1 MATELTNLG
10 IFPAMRFG
18 EDEYAQ
24 LEMRLDLFNDRIVAT
39 RYQQGRAGASFIAD
53 PLAVAQALNGFDIDS
68 GLLPENVLFW
78 QRREGVERVA
88 IWLPPQVWWP
98 VRIETRQETVAWR
111 VPLPGLVLV
120 GYRKYYQLFAVA
132 DEGRPGPESEL
143 FAAPC
148 PNVSGQVCVGNA
160 PFPVA
165 GASTMG
171 EAVQVFFE
179 SGFNAHLANGKSRK
193 YPDDITRMW
202 RVLNRIKAAE
212 YPLADLVPMR
222 MQLKGLLK

>member
-78 QRREGVERVA
+78 QRREGAER
-88 IWLPPQVWWP
+88 IGLWLPPQVWP
-98 VRIETRQETVAWR
+98 VRIESRQETVAWR

-120 GYRKYYQLFAVA
+120 GHRKHYELYAVLGK
-132 DEGRPGPESEL
+132 DRPGPESDL
-143 FAAPC
+143 FVPPC
-148 PNVSGQVCVGNA
+148 PNVSGLVCSGNVK
-160 PFPVA
+160 FPVA
-165 GASTMG
+165 GAATIE
-171 EAVQVFFE
+171 EASWLFFE
-179 SGFNAHLANGKSRK
+179 SGFNGHLANGKSRK